1 MASIDIERLLEPIST
16 EGPSG
21 PNLEYDSAFLALERL
36 SLGKPEQRMGDSIR
50 AAEPP
55 DFEAVAREAAALLER
70 SKDLRV
76 AVQFSRAQTH
86 LHGFRGLRAGLELV
100 HGLLDRFFPSVHPQ
114 LDPDEDNDPTMRITA
129 VAGLCASELLTVLR
143 TTPLI
148 VSRSFGPVTL
158 RDFAVAAGTAAPI
171 GDAPKL
177 DMAGIEAAF
186 TDCEL
191 PAHEAMAAALKAAV
205 AAVSGIEG
213 VFERETAGQ
222 GPDLAAL
229 MDLLRQA
236 SHAVVPRLERRLGT
250 ATEDSAG
257 ASGGPAAA
265 GTAGPGKAFSGDIRS
280 RADVVRALDKICEY
294 YAEFEPSSPI
304 PLLLER
310 GKRLVSKSFLDI
322 IRDMAPDGVPQVET
336 IAGKAD
342 A

>member
-1 MASIDIERLLEPIST
+1 MASIDIERLLEPISS

-21 PNLEYDSAFLALERL
+21 PNLEYDSAFLALERTA
-36 SLGKPEQRMGDSIR
+36 LGKPEQRMGDSIR

-55 DFEAVAREAAALLER
+55 DFEAVASEAAALLER

-76 AVQFSRAQTH
+76 AVQLARAQTH

-100 HGLLDRFFPSVHPQ
+100 HGLLDRFFADVHPQ
-114 LDPDEDNDPTMRITA
+114 LDPEEDNDPTMRITA
-129 VAGLCASELLTVLR
+129 VAGLCASELLAVLR

-148 VSRSFGPVTL
+148 VSRSFGPVSL
-158 RDFAVAAGTAAPI
+158 RDFAVVAGTAAALP
-171 GDAPKL
+171 DAPKL
-177 DMAGIEAAF
+177 DMAAIEAAF
-186 TDCEL
+186 TDSDL
-191 PAHEAMAAALKAAV
+191 PAHETMAAALKAAV
-205 AAVSGIEG
+205 AAVSGIEK

-229 MDLLRQA
+229 IDLLRQA

-250 ATEDSAG
+250 PDSAD
-257 ASGGPAAA
+257 AAA
-265 GTAGPGKAFSGDIRS
+265 GAAAGPGASAPGKAFSGDIRS

-304 PLLLER
+304 PLLLQR

-322 IRDMAPDGVPQVET
+322 IRDMAPDSVPQVET
-336 IAGKAD
+336 IAGKAE

>member
-1 MASIDIERLLEPIST
+1 MASIDIEKLLEPISS
-16 EGPSG
+16 EEPCG
-21 PNLEYDSAFLALERL
+21 PNLEYDAAFLALERN
-36 SLGKPEQRMGDSIR
+36 SQGKPEQRMGDSIR

-55 DFEAVAREAAALLER
+55 DFDVVARDAAALLSR

-76 AVQFSRAQTH
+76 AVQFARAQTH
-86 LHGFRGLRAGLELV
+86 LRGFQGLRDGVGLV
-100 HGLLDRFFPSVHPQ
+100 HGLLDRYFATVHPQ
-114 LDPDEDNDPTMRITA
+114 LDPDEGNDPTMRITA
-129 VAGLCASELLTVLR
+129 VAGLCASELLAALR

-158 RDFAVAAGTAAPI
+158 RDFAVAAGNATPNP
-171 GDAPKL
+171 DAPKL
-177 DMAGIEAAF
+177 DLAAIEAAF
-186 TDCEL
+186 TDSDL
-191 PAHEAMAAALKAAV
+191 VAHEAAAATLKAAV
-205 AAVSGIEG
+205 AHVAGIEQ

-222 GPDLAAL
+222 GPELGAIV
-229 MDLLRQA
+229 DLLRQA
-236 SHAVVPRLERRLGT
+236 SHAVVSRLERRVG
-250 ATEDSAG
+250 ANAESAE
-257 ASGGPAAA
+257 AAA
-265 GTAGPGKAFSGDIRS
+265 EEAAPGSPARSAQAFSGDIRS

-322 IRDMAPDGVPQVET
+322 IRDMAPAGVPEVES